1 MCIRDSC
8 AANGG
13 TNQITNPEYTLAN
26 LNINLMLS
34 EKSYLSLYVDNL
46 TDEEYRYASF
56 GDVTTTLGSI
66 SWFSGPPRTAGIS
79 FTVNY

>member
-1 MCIRDSC
+1 MIYEGC

-13 TNQITNPEYTLAN
+13 TNQIINPEYTLAN

-34 EKSYLSLYVDNL
+34 EKSHLSLYVDNL

-56 GDVTTTLGSI
+56 GDVTTTVI
-66 SWFSGPPRTAGIS
+66 SWFNGYQNGWYK
-79 FTVNY
+79 FHC